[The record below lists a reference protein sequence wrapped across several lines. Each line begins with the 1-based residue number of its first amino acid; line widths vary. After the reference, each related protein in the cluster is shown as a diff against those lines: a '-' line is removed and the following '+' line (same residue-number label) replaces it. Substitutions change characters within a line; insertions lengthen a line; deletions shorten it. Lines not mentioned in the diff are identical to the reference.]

1 MAVVDQWSGKGW
13 NITASVDEVVI
24 SNGRRTTTVGDAFK
38 RARFTPLIAAA
49 VVWES
54 QVTAAFE
61 TGRLS
66 GRWICTETVD
76 TFEATRPTRGL
87 AARLRAAGWE
97 LQLSDVERRVVEFL
111 EVDLKTLVVDAN
123 NKILETELTFRREF
137 FDTIEKSPLTTEQ
150 ASAVVCFDNRVQ
162 VLAAAGSGKT
172 SVMVARAAYAVA
184 RGFVAPE
191 RILLLAFNTAAAAE
205 LQDRV
210 KTRFAEAGIDATGL
224 KASTFHAFGLELL
237 GQATG
242 CKPRVAP
249 WVADGDVEMVLRIVS
264 DLRDSSPT
272 FGYRW
277 DRYRLLFANAPTN
290 LETDEPDGYDSESRQ
305 SGYRTFAG
313 EVVRSHGERLIANF
327 MYLNHVDYV
336 YENPYTADVAD
347 AEHSQYRPDFYYP
360 AIDAWH
366 EHWALDRNGK
376 PSADFVDYAEGMEWK
391 RLTHAAHGTTLVEST
406 WAGVMFGSG
415 LEDLQSE
422 LAECGLRFDWDPERP
437 IKDQHVKPIADAALA
452 RLVRTF
458 MRHVKSRSLTRSDL
472 EGRLSGD
479 RRGHDGYRTH
489 LFLEI
494 YWEIHDEWDRRLAAD
509 RSIDF
514 EYMLVQA
521 ADLLESD
528 QVNSPYELVM
538 VDEFQDAS
546 HARARMVHGLVKS
559 PGHYLLAVGDDWQAI
574 NRFNGADLSVM
585 TNFESWFGRGPQLA
599 LTKTFRCTQAI
610 CDVAAHFVT
619 QNPMQIPKP
628 MESNHPG
635 HGKPITL
642 LYHSD
647 AQAAITDF
655 LDKLS
660 EDIATGAVVAGP
672 TGTITVDVLG
682 RYHSNRKLMPMPTKV
697 PKNITI
703 NFRTVHG
710 AKGLE
715 ADYIIVPALNAG
727 TYGFPNT
734 IIDDPVLNLAMPSD
748 ETFPHAEERRLLYV
762 ALTRARREVLLIT
775 HPERPSLFAE
785 ELNIHQEIYPDVVTE
800 NGGTLVKICPECK
813 LGNLVPRTGPSG
825 AFLACTAFPKCTYTC
840 TQKQ

>member
-24 SNGRRTTTVGDAFK
+24 SHGARTTTVGDAFK

-76 TFEATRPTRGL
+76 TLEDTRPKRGL
-87 AARLRAAGWE
+87 AAHPRAAGWK
-97 LQLSDVERRVVEFL
+97 LLLSDVERRAVEFL
-111 EVDLKTLVVDAN
+111 EVDLNTLVADAN
-123 NKILETELTFRREF
+123 SKILATELTSRREF

-150 ASAVVCFDNRVQ
+150 ASAVVCFDNRVL

-191 RILLLAFNTAAAAE
+191 RILLLAFNKAAAAE

-210 KTRFAEAGIDATGL
+210 KTRFAEAGIDDTGL
-224 KASTFHAFGLELL
+224 KASTFHAFGLELI
-237 GQATG
+237 GEATG
-242 CKPRVAP
+242 RKPRLAP
-249 WVADGDVEMVLRIVS
+249 WAGRTADAVEMVLQIVS

-272 FGYRW
+272 FGYQW
-277 DRYRLLFANAPTN
+277 DLYRLLFANAPTN
-290 LETDEPDGYDSESRQ
+290 LETDEPDGY
-305 SGYRTFAG
+305 RTFAG
-313 EVVRSHGERLIANF
+313 EVVKSHGERLIANF
-327 MYLNHVDYV
+327 MYLNHVDYK
-336 YENPYTADVAD
+336 YEKSYTTDVAD
-347 AEHSQYRPDFYYP
+347 AEHSQYHPDFYYP
-360 AIDAWH
+360 AIDVWH
-366 EHWALDRNGK
+366 EHWALDRNRK
-376 PSADFVDYAEGMEWK
+376 PPASFVDYAKGMERK
-391 RLTHAAHGTTLVEST
+391 QRIHAKHGTTLVEST
-406 WAGVMFGSG
+406 WADVMFGSG
-415 LEDLQSE
+415 LKNLQSE
-422 LAECGLRFDWDPERP
+422 LDGRGLSFRWDPKRR
-437 IKDQHVKPIADAALA
+437 IKDQRVKPIPDKNLAL
-452 RLVRTF
+452 LVRTF
-458 MRHVKSRSLTRSDL
+458 MTHVKSRALTRSDL

-479 RRGHDGYRTH
+479 RRGLDGYRTR

-494 YWEIHDEWDRRLAAD
+494 YWEIHDEWDRHLAAD

-514 EYMLVQA
+514 EYMLVRA
-521 ADLLESD
+521 AGHLESD

-619 QNPMQIPKP
+619 QNPGQFPKP

-642 LYHSD
+642 LYHRD
-647 AQAAITDF
+647 AQAAIADF

-682 RYHSNRKLMPMPTKV
+682 RYRSNRKLMPTKV
-697 PKNITI
+697 PKNITV

-727 TYGFPNT
+727 TYGFPST
-734 IIDDPVLNLAMPSD
+734 IIDDPVLDLAMPSA
-748 ETFPHAEERRLLYV
+748 EPFPHAEERRLLYV

-800 NGGTLVKICPECK
+800 RAETLVTICPECK
-813 LGNLVPRTGPSG
+813 LGTLVPRTGPFG
-825 AFLACTAFPKCTYTC
+825 AFLGCTAFPKCTYTC